1 MSRGAEGKTPAAA
14 GDVTDHL
21 RLLIESQSDYAIFLL
36 DPSGHVLTWNGGARR
51 LKGYT
56 ADEIVGRH
64 FSVFYPP
71 EHVADG
77 LPERILESARL
88 NGRHEAEGW
97 RLRQDG
103 SRFWADVVITALRD
117 ERGELVGF
125 GKVTRDLTS
134 RQLATEQLRASAAEL
149 RVLNADLEQFR
160 LLVMNVRDYAI
171 FVLDVSGRIRTWN
184 PGAENIKGYTA
195 DEVIGRHFELFYTE
209 EARARKHP
217 AYELEVAA
225 REGRFEEEG
234 WRVRKDGT
242 LFWANVVIS
251 ALRDERGNLAG
262 FAKVTRDL
270 TERREAQQR
279 LEESER
285 SAVEEAKRQRRRSAA
300 LERVSRA
307 ITAQIDLEEI
317 LQTAVDAATDLT
329 GAQSGVFDHHF
340 TSTGIVRSDDI
351 GADQLL
357 GSEVARLGLPEPA
370 RSYLALPLTM
380 SDGAIAGGFVF
391 FHSEAGV
398 FDADAEAAAA
408 SIASAAAVAIANAR
422 LLQDS
427 RREAAAREAALR
439 QRDQVAV
446 ALQQSLLPPD
456 LPVIAG
462 LEIGAHYHAG
472 TELVGGD
479 FYDVFTLSED
489 TWGIVL
495 GDVCG
500 SGPEAASQ
508 TALTRHTVRTAAM
521 FDTDPATVVHTLNR
535 ALLRSNSTRFTT
547 AVFLRLTRT
556 AAGVAISIA
565 SGGHPPPL
573 ICRRDGSVEESSA
586 SGPLLG
592 VTDMP
597 VDALNVAHYE
607 LAPGDMLVLYT
618 DGLTEARRSGVLFDI
633 EGVKATLTRE
643 RDESPER
650 LANALVD
657 AALRHAGAPLND
669 DVAIVIFRVL
679 EP

>member
-1 MSRGAEGKTPAAA
+1 MSRGREGKTPAAA
-14 GDVTDHL
+14 GDVADHL
-21 RLLIESQSDYAIFLL
+21 RLLVESQSDYAIFLL
-36 DPSGHVLTWNGGARR
+36 DTSGHVLTWNGGARR
-51 LKGYT
+51 LKGYR

-71 EHVADG
+71 EQVADG
-77 LPERILESARL
+77 LPDRILEAARL
-88 NGRHEAEGW
+88 TGRHEAEGW
-97 RLRQDG
+97 RVRQDG

-117 ERGELVGF
+117 DRGDLVGF

-134 RQLATEQLRASAAEL
+134 RQLAMEQLRTAAAEL

-160 LLVMNVRDYAI
+160 LLIMNVRDYAI

-184 PGAENIKGYTA
+184 PGAENIKGYAA

-209 EARARKHP
+209 EARARRHP

-251 ALRDERGNLAG
+251 ALRDARGGLAG

-270 TERREAQQR
+270 TERRRAQQL
-279 LEESER
+279 LEDSER
-285 SAVEEAKRQRRRSAA
+285 SAREEAERQRRRSAA

-307 ITAQIDLEEI
+307 IVAQLDLDEI
-317 LQTAVDAATDLT
+317 LQTAIDAATDLT
-329 GAQSGVFDHHF
+329 GADAGAFDRHF
-340 TSTGIVRSDDI
+340 TTRGVVRSDDI
-351 GADQLL
+351 GADALL
-357 GSEVARLGLPEPA
+357 RREVASLGLAEPV
-370 RSYLALPLTM
+370 RSYLAVPLTM
-380 SDGAIAGGFVF
+380 VDGESAGGFVF
-391 FHSEAGV
+391 GHSQAGV
-398 FDADAEAAAA
+398 FDVEAEAAAS
-408 SIASAAAVAIANAR
+408 SIASTAAVAIANAR
-422 LLQDS
+422 LLQAA
-427 RREAAAREAALR
+427 RHEAAAREVALR

-456 LPVIAG
+456 LPAISG

-479 FYDVFTLSED
+479 FYDVFTLGED

-521 FDTDPATVVHTLNR
+521 FDTDPATVVQTLNR
-535 ALLRSNSTRFTT
+535 ALLRSNTTRFTT
-547 AVFLRLTRT
+547 AVFLRLTRH
-556 AAGVAISIA
+556 ADRVAVTIA

-573 ICRRDGSVEESSA
+573 ICRRDGTIEESSA
-586 SGPLLG
+586 TGPLLG
-592 VTDMP
+592 VTDVP
-597 VDALNVAHYE
+597 IDTLQVAHYV

-618 DGLTEARRSGVLFDI
+618 DGLTEARRSGVLFDV

-643 RDESPER
+643 RDESPVR

-669 DVAIVIFRVL
+669 DVAIVILRVL
-679 EP
+679 ET